1 MKKEVHKTKSELY
14 DLPNIGP
21 KSVAQLESIG
31 IKTIKQ
37 FQKIGPEKIYEK
49 CSELT
54 GTHIHRAFLYVL
66 RAAHFWSYNRDRRK
80 EALRWWMWK
89 DIKPVR
95 FNNK

>member
-49 CSELT
+49 C
-54 GTHIHRAFLYVL
+54 FL
-66 RAAHFWSYNRDRRK
+66 RCF
-80 EALRWWMWK
+80 
-89 DIKPVR
+89 
-95 FNNK
+95 